1 MPCPRKEEGHGT
13 TSNADVPPERAP
25 FDTAQARPS
34 RRSHQRLQEL
44 HELIARRAY
53 EIFESKGRAFGR
65 DLESWLQA
73 ESELLHPVHVDLRNL
88 TKALR
93 FGLRCRA

>member
-1 MPCPRKEEGHGT
+1 MNEVTNSRTNTMPKKGGGSWHNRQRRCT
-13 TSNADVPPERAP
+13 PERAP

-53 EIFESKGRAFGR
+53 EIFESKCRAFGR
-65 DLESWLQA
+65 DPSTRNWIA
-73 ESELLHPVHVDLRNL
+73 TFSVIRVSLLR
-88 TKALR
+88 TMS
-93 FGLRCRA
+93 

>member
-1 MPCPRKEEGHGT
+1 MPKKGGGSWHNRQRRCT
-13 TSNADVPPERAP
+13 PERAP